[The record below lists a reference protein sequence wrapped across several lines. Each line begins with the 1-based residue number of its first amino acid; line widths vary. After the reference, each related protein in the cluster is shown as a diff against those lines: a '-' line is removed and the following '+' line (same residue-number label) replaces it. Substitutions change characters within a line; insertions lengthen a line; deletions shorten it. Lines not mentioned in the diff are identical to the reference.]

1 MRPIEHIHLI
11 GVGGSAMA
19 ALAGM
24 LAERG
29 YRVTGSDS
37 NVYPPASTLLASLNV
52 HYNEGFAEKKL
63 QPHPDL
69 AVVGNVIAR
78 GNAEAEYVLEQHIPY
93 KSMPEVLKE
102 FFLPG
107 HRSIVVS
114 GTHGKTT
121 TTSLL
126 AWILQV
132 AGRRPNFFVGGIA
145 ENFGRSYGLGGG
157 EEFVLEGDEYETAFF
172 DRAPKFFHYRPDELI
187 VTSLEFDHADIYAD
201 LDAIRLQFQRLVN
214 LVPRNG
220 RIVACVDS
228 SGGEVRSCIER
239 AFAPVE
245 TYALDAEAAWRA
257 GDIASAEGETHYRV
271 VFRGREIARIRT
283 PLAGR
288 HNVLN
293 GLAAIAIAHGRG
305 VPREALEEALLT
317 YRSVRRRLEVKGEA
331 AGVLVIDDF
340 AHHPTAIRGT
350 IEAARERWMAGAG
363 GRRGKLWAVVEPR
376 SNSMRSKVFEDVLP
390 EALRGADEILLGPV
404 HRPHL
409 LRDDQRL
416 SPPRVASLL
425 ISAGKPARAMPSA
438 EEIAKDIS
446 ARAGAGDLVLVM
458 SNGSFDELCERLLQL
473 LRQREGRP

>member
-1 MRPIEHIHLI
+1 MRPVEHIHLI

-37 NVYPPASTLLASLNV
+37 NVYPPASTLLATLKIQ
-52 HYNEGFAEKKL
+52 YNEGFAEENL

-69 AVVGNVIAR
+69 VVVGNVIAR
-78 GNAEAEYVLEQHIPY
+78 GNPEAEYVLEQHIPY

-107 HRSIVVS
+107 HRSLVVS

-126 AWILQV
+126 AWILHV
-132 AGRRPNFFVGGIA
+132 AGRQPSFFVGGIA
-145 ENFGRSYGLGGG
+145 ENFGRSYGLGSGK
-157 EEFVLEGDEYETAFF
+157 EFVLEGDEYETAFF
-172 DRAPKFFHYRPDELI
+172 DRGPKFFHYRPDELI
-187 VTSLEFDHADIYAD
+187 ITSLEFDHADIYAD
-201 LDAIRLQFQRLVN
+201 LEAICLQFRRLVN

-220 RIVACVDS
+220 RIVACADS
-228 SGGEVRSCIER
+228 SVGEVRSCIEK
-239 AFAPVE
+239 AHAPVE
-245 TYALDAEAAWRA
+245 TYALDGEADWRA
-257 GDIASAEGETHYRV
+257 ADIEFTEGETHYRV
-271 VFRGREIARIRT
+271 IRRGAEVARIRT

-288 HNVLN
+288 HNLLN
-293 GLAAIAIAHGRG
+293 ALAAIAMAHGRG
-305 VPREALEEALLT
+305 VERPALQDALLT

-331 AGVLVIDDF
+331 AGVLVVDDF

-350 IEAARERWMAGAG
+350 IEAARSRWMSAPAGRT
-363 GRRGKLWAVVEPR
+363 GRLLAVVEPR
-376 SNSMRSKVFEDVLP
+376 SNTMRRKVFEGALP
-390 EALRGADEILLGPV
+390 QAFVGADEVLFGPV

-416 SPPRVASLL
+416 SPELVARL
-425 ISAGKPARAMPSA
+425 IQESGKPAQAFASA
-438 EEIAKDIS
+438 EEIAQHL
-446 ARAGAGDLVLVM
+446 AGRAQAGDLVLVM
-458 SNGSFDELCERLLQL
+458 SNGSFDGLCDRLLEL
-473 LRQREGRP
+473 LRQREGKP